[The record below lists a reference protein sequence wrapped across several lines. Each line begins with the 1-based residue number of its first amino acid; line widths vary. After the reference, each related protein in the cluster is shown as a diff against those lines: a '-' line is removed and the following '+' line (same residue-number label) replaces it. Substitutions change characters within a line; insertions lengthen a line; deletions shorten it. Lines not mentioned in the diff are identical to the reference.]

1 LKTFYDYNLVFR
13 KKHILLFFS
22 YKYKKNRQATKRS
35 SNLLMRTI
43 EIRTTQN
50 VTIEYELA
58 SVRDRFFAYFID
70 WLIIGAFY
78 MVLAGI
84 ITGALGEYIYDSGM
98 NQQLIGFFLPVG
110 LFVSYQLISEIIADG
125 QSWGKKAI
133 GIKVVRLDGKEPTL
147 SDFLLRSV
155 FHMVDTFT
163 SFGIVAALLVSTSS
177 KSQRLGD
184 MTANTTVIKV
194 KFSLRFRLEDIL
206 KINTLDDY
214 EPAYPEVKRLSEKDM
229 LLIKT
234 IISRYRQHRNRA
246 HQEVV
251 NELVQN
257 LSQQLDIIEPPK
269 DKIGFLKTLIRD
281 YIVLTR

>member
-1 LKTFYDYNLVFR
+1 
-13 KKHILLFFS
+13 
-22 YKYKKNRQATKRS
+22 
-35 SNLLMRTI
+35 MRTI

-58 SVRDRFFAYFID
+58 DLKDRFFAYFID
-70 WLIIGAFY
+70 CLIIGAVY
-78 MVLAGI
+78 LVIAVVLS
-84 ITGALGEYIYDSGM
+84 ITLREYLFESAFLGSFIRFILPLGM
-98 NQQLIGFFLPVG
+98 FI
-110 LFVSYQLISEIIADG
+110 SYQLISEILANG
-125 QSWGKKAI
+125 QSFGKKAI

-155 FHMVDTFT
+155 FHIVDTFA
-163 SFGIVAALLVSTSS
+163 SFGIVAALLVSTSG

-184 MTANTTVIKV
+184 MTANTAVIKV
-194 KFSLRFRLEDIL
+194 KFSLRFQLEDIL

-214 EPAYPEVKRLSEKDM
+214 EPSYPEVRKLNENDM

-234 IISRYRQHRNRA
+234 IISRYRRHRNKA

-251 NELVQN
+251 DELVLN
-257 LSQQLDIIEPPK
+257 LSAQLDILEPPR